1 MAIHAA
7 LLPSGKILYLAG
19 SGYHSGRQDGPF
31 EARIRDLSTGS
42 EQSLT
47 QSRDSWCAG
56 QCGLPNG
63 NILFA
68 GGTLMYDT
76 NINNCNGAWHGVNAG
91 YEVDENSGS
100 PLSEVASM
108 AQGRWY
114 PTCVTLPDGKVLV
127 VNGFDEF
134 GTFNLLAEIYDPI
147 SKSWTI
153 SYDPS
158 NGNTYCAGA
167 GQAACA
173 GAGSPCYG
181 SSNHGVAP
189 NTGLYPRMHLMPSG
203 LVITAGQSVTV
214 RSWDPATGIWNII
227 TQTSSY
233 RDYGTTILLPLQNT
247 NTERGKILI
256 AGGDVTASDPALRT
270 VEIVDFNAGTST
282 NPVVRNVA
290 SLNTGRKYLLPII
303 LPTGKCVVFAGFD
316 PGPGVYTNTPEMFDP
331 VTETWTNLPAATST
345 QRISWSCFVIT

>member
-1 MAIHAA
+1 MTFNSASAQSAGSWSQGPDTTTVAIHAA

-233 RDYGTTILLPLQNT
+233 RDYGHYH
-247 NTERGKILI
+247 
-256 AGGDVTASDPALRT
+256 
-270 VEIVDFNAGTST
+270 FTST
-282 NPVVRNVA
+282 
-290 SLNTGRKYLLPII
+290 SEY
-303 LPTGKCVVFAGFD
+303 
-316 PGPGVYTNTPEMFDP
+316 
-331 VTETWTNLPAATST
+331 
-345 QRISWSCFVIT
+345 